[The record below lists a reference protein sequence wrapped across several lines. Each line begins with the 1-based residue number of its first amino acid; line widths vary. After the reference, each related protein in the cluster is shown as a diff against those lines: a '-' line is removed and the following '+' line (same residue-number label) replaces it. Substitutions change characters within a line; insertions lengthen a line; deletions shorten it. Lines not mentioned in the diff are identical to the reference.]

1 VVDVSSVRNILL
13 RIRRVVSG
21 DVILPEDH
29 NLQTDAL
36 TALTNVVEAIP
47 EPPPPPTPPPPQV
60 LILSGGDA
68 VNSLCWV
75 GVGNRI
81 GFFRLPFNVKLKQFI
96 FRVEYKVRYG
106 PAQINVVHDGGPY
119 VGSVNI
125 PAYGTGVY
133 VADLGDYL
141 LPANNSISVRLLA
154 LEGTEGDIWRWFF
167 NIYAEMTG

>member
-1 VVDVSSVRNILL
+1 VVDVSSVRTILS
-13 RIRRVVSG
+13 RIRRVVTG

-29 NLQTDAL
+29 NLQTNAL
-36 TALTNVVEAIP
+36 TALTDVVEAIP

-81 GFFRLPFNVKLKQFI
+81 GFFRLPFNAKLKQFI
-96 FRVEYKVRYG
+96 FSVDYNVRNG
-106 PAQINVVHDGGPY
+106 PVQITVIHDGGPY

-133 VADLGDYL
+133 VADLGDYP
-141 LPANNSISVRLLA
+141 LPANNSISVRLLE
-154 LEGTEGDIWRWFF
+154 LGGTQGDIWRWFF
-167 NIYAEMTG
+167 NIHVERSD